1 MFQKRF
7 FHFLLTFMYYLD
19 LFKSPLTLMFNK
31 KRFISTKFGFLCSMA
46 IFSILFVMV
55 MDSDLFQKALPQ
67 ILTSNLPT
75 THRPLIKFD
84 NKILA
89 IGVQD
94 DTYFKGY
101 VDPTI
106 YSVKVSNM
114 FYISDPSGGYTRTTV
129 EKNVHICSEDDFE
142 DNTFENLGLANN
154 FCFDEGDNNLD
165 LEGFFDE
172 SMVTFV
178 YIELFLCNN
187 LTQNNS
193 CQGFDEME
201 EQLNGKTFN
210 IYFQDAII
218 NSKNYQNPIQKT
230 IVNKY

>member
-1 MFQKRF
+1 
-7 FHFLLTFMYYLD
+7 
-19 LFKSPLTLMFNK
+19 
-31 KRFISTKFGFLCSMA
+31 
-46 IFSILFVMV
+46 

-67 ILTSNLPT
+67 VLTSNLPT

-94 DTYFKGY
+94 DTYFQGY

-106 YSVKVSNM
+106 YSVKVSNI
-114 FYISDPSGGYTRTTV
+114 FYISDPSGGYTTNKTV
-129 EKNVHICSEDDFE
+129 EKNLHICSEDDFE